1 MTFWQAFGRLLISK
15 TLWGSLYL
23 WGVIAV
29 AVVGIV
35 TAEDPLRRACILIP
49 LVLAFIFVVCAGGTW
64 VGLKLKEKENNG
76 AD

>member
-1 MTFWQAFGRLLISK
+1 MTFWQAFGTLLISK

-29 AVVGIV
+29 VIIGIAS
-35 TAEDPLRRACILIP
+35 AEDPLRRACVLVP
-49 LVLAFIFVVCAGGTW
+49 LLFAFIFIVCAGGAW
-64 VGLKLKEKENNG
+64 VGLKMKEKEDNA